1 MEIKRD
7 RYLDRLIARKWNGS
21 VKVVT
26 GMRRCG
32 KSYLLFK
39 LFRDHLISEGVP
51 ESNIIC
57 ISLDDISNRHLRD
70 PVVLYEHVVSEL
82 ESTDGPCYVILDEI
96 QYVDGFIDTIN
107 GLRHI
112 DNVDGDYSEP
122 PRSTLLLTLRSCRA
136 GVFDS

>member
-82 ESTDGPCYVILDEI
+82 ESTTDHVMLSSMRYNTSMV
-96 QYVDGFIDTIN
+96 
-107 GLRHI
+107 
-112 DNVDGDYSEP
+112 S
-122 PRSTLLLTLRSCRA
+122 STPSTDCVTSIM
-136 GVFDS
+136 